1 MNWFDLYKKYR
12 EMPDAEL
19 REGVLSLDDM
29 GRGSEVTEI
38 VTGIQN
44 LEIRM
49 RLMER
54 AIRMGAVFTEADVM
68 KLDGTIPAYI
78 LVNVARYGSMEL
90 GSGDEVAK
98 VLENLTDENVKRAF
112 YERAYLD
119 DVRFTPEELLRIG
132 YEEIDS
138 AHQTVEEDD
147 EPKKRGG
154 LFSWLFGRRGDKT
167 DENEED

>member
-1 MNWFDLYKKYR
+1 MNWLDLYKKYR

-19 REGVLSLDDM
+19 RAGVLALDDM
-29 GRGSEVTEI
+29 GTGSEVTEV
-38 VTGIQN
+38 VTGIEN
-44 LEIRM
+44 IEIRM

-90 GSGDEVAK
+90 GSGDEVAR
-98 VLENLTDENVKRAF
+98 VLENLSDENVKRAF
-112 YERAYLD
+112 FERAYLD
-119 DVRFTPEELLRIG
+119 DVRFTSEELERIG

-138 AHQTVEEDD
+138 AHQTVEEED
-147 EPKKRGG
+147 EPKKSGG
-154 LFSWLFGRRGDKT
+154 LFSWLFGRRGDRSG
-167 DENEED
+167 ENEGH